1 MRILFL
7 DSPAFAKQ
15 DMIDAFTACGI
26 TCDLFFHEAYNDR
39 QNVSYEEKFDAAVSR
54 FSYDFVF
61 SFNYFPILS
70 NCCMKHH
77 LKYISY
83 VYDSPLVTLY
93 SYTLINSCNYVF
105 LFDKATYL
113 EFHNAGIPTVY
124 YLPLAANVSRL
135 SAMKCPD
142 ALLPQVSSDA
152 CPYQPLP
159 DGTESAAFVY
169 ANYFLCRK
177 ITSNE
182 RLSLLRL
189 ASDRFPLKLYTHH
202 PSPLLPKAEYI
213 GPVDYYD
220 TMPYIFQHSRINLNI
235 TLKSIHS
242 GIPLR
247 CMDIMGSGGFLLTN
261 YQEDFLDDFQPGV
274 DLVFY
279 ESEDAERRQIAANC
293 LGKMSESHTF
303 VHRVNAMLN
312 VI

>member
-142 ALLPQVSSDA
+142 ALLPQVSSDVSFVGSLYNEEHNLFERLNGLSDYTKGYLDSIMLAQQKVYGYFFLEDLLTPPILEDLQAA

-159 DGTESAAFVY
+159 DGTNPRHLYMPTTSCAGKLHPTSACLCCAWLPTAFHSNCIHTIPVL
-169 ANYFLCRK
+169 FSQMRSTSVPLT
-177 ITSNE
+177 ITTRCPTFFSTA
-182 RLSLLRL
+182 
-189 ASDRFPLKLYTHH
+189 AST
-202 PSPLLPKAEYI
+202 
-213 GPVDYYD
+213 
-220 TMPYIFQHSRINLNI
+220 
-235 TLKSIHS
+235 
-242 GIPLR
+242 
-247 CMDIMGSGGFLLTN
+247 
-261 YQEDFLDDFQPGV
+261 
-274 DLVFY
+274 
-279 ESEDAERRQIAANC
+279 
-293 LGKMSESHTF
+293 
-303 VHRVNAMLN
+303 
-312 VI
+312 

>member
-105 LFDKATYL
+105 LFDNAT
-113 EFHNAGIPTVY
+113 
-124 YLPLAANVSRL
+124 
-135 SAMKCPD
+135 
-142 ALLPQVSSDA
+142 
-152 CPYQPLP
+152 
-159 DGTESAAFVY
+159 
-169 ANYFLCRK
+169 
-177 ITSNE
+177 
-182 RLSLLRL
+182 
-189 ASDRFPLKLYTHH
+189 
-202 PSPLLPKAEYI
+202 
-213 GPVDYYD
+213 
-220 TMPYIFQHSRINLNI
+220 
-235 TLKSIHS
+235 
-242 GIPLR
+242 
-247 CMDIMGSGGFLLTN
+247 
-261 YQEDFLDDFQPGV
+261 
-274 DLVFY
+274 
-279 ESEDAERRQIAANC
+279 
-293 LGKMSESHTF
+293 
-303 VHRVNAMLN
+303 
-312 VI
+312 